1 MRRALS
7 LSPSPRALH
16 RLSTYV
22 RHEEHD
28 GNESGRCPTRVRNE
42 SQRHGTHR
50 GRVTA
55 ERTSSMKMMEGLR
68 SRAKPNRFAT
78 SLRERK
84 HTRLRDVTLVDKP
97 PAGAA
102 CVALTPRC
110 SPWHRLSQAE
120 IKVNNGSVKLR

>member
-22 RHEEHD
+22 RHEERD

-42 SQRHGTHR
+42 SQRHGTHH

-78 SLRERK
+78 SLRERT
-84 HTRLRDVTLVDKP
+84 H
-97 PAGAA
+97 
-102 CVALTPRC
+102 
-110 SPWHRLSQAE
+110 
-120 IKVNNGSVKLR
+120 GSGM